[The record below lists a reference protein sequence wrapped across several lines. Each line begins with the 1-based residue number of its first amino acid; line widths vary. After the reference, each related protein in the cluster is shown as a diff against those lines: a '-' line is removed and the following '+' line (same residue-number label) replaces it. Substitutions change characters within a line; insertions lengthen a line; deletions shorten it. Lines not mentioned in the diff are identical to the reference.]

1 MWGNSCGESSY
12 VQLCTHNYPR
22 FKSLNKFYKS
32 SSIWLHKTPITKQL
46 IYTFL
51 CFSYVCN
58 CSVGYTGLNC
68 SEEINECQS
77 DPCQNN
83 ATCRDLIADYQCLC
97 RPGYTGK
104 DCDTPLITPTSTTVL
119 PKSTAS
125 VTPTTSTAVE
135 TTMVPSVSLTTSEIQ
150 PSPTGVPESSISVTS
165 TPVFTESTPMMT
177 DTMTPSLPTSAFSS
191 LVSTASGTL
200 TYSDFSA
207 SSMRHVGVSS
217 VVTGSGYGEVSVVT
231 ETFSGVGDDLYS
243 YSSIGDGVYSS
254 DSSNA
259 PEIIQTT
266 VIPSVS
272 MLLSDYAAS
281 GMSTDLVFES
291 QTLQTVINF
300 ETQTPVIADFTSA
313 QSVILDEQSKQ
324 TVIFSSSGLQTDV
337 SLYTPEMM
345 MSSTFDTTQSM
356 ISSEYVPSQTF
367 SLDSFESTLTSI
379 YTESQTMM
387 SQDSVSSRT
396 VIEPSTLASIP
407 SGLAPSQSIDS
418 LELHS
423 ATFSSERMI
432 SQIRSVETS
441 PTATMQSSFERTTLT
456 PSDQSMTTS
465 GKDLFSFSSFNTFDV
480 VSTTSMLS
488 TPILTFTDN
497 LPSRTDSYQSPVSSD
512 QTVYVSYQSV
522 DPTSSYGDF
531 DESLIVLSESQMP
544 TPSSVT
550 KIDTAVSPDI
560 EPSSL
565 EQTVSSHIEIT
576 ADTSMELMTSL
587 IMTTSEK
594 DQVDSTTLESI
605 SSSMEPINSLLP
617 SITPMSAMVVTSEID
632 EILSSSPPTFVMSS
646 MIPSESFTSLDH
658 SMDDFEVSATPH
670 MSASSAGDVEATLPS
685 DLIITSIDQTE
696 SMPTIVLSSMD
707 QITSSAYS
715 LFSSSS
721 LDHFTTEQL
730 EVTATPGIESQPTEM
745 MSYSDISLSM
755 IDDMLSSVTHDVPS
769 SIVQTVFTASP
780 DVTSY
785 FDGMESSLI
794 QSQVNKV
801 EPSSSLDI
809 AQSSSEEIIS
819 TYIETIASTSV
830 EKLTDLT
837 GVLSST
843 LELSTGLVSL
853 TSFTDIDP
861 IASSIYDSQVSDIEI
876 IATATTFVTHT
887 IDQIVSTVTPEYKT
901 SSVEQ
906 VDLSQDVPSSSVDQV
921 ESFVAQTFMESSIGL
936 MRSSSPDYILTSSI
950 EQVEYTQTPDIG
962 EVSTDLM
969 PDSSRPD
976 MSESSIIG
984 FVPTPSLISDNIMA
998 TESVHIPLSSF
1009 DQIVTTQSVDI
1020 LPESTVDTMIMNSET
1035 VTMSLLISDTNYL
1048 PSEVMSSGHNVIITE
1063 SPTID
1068 SSSMAEIEMS
1078 QSATSDVKES
1088 TTMVDSQ
1095 ISRTLS
1101 VDSTDTVDSSSE
1113 LMSTEDRIMIT
1124 ESPTILDSSI
1134 ADIRITSSATISP
1147 EETVAS
1153 MVIETSTVTT
1163 LSAASVDLSSFMTSV
1178 DEVLITESPA
1188 FPLSSSSYDVGISQT
1203 DTILR
1208 VSSEQSM
1215 IMDSQNTLSLDI
1227 TESSDLFSPP
1237 LSVILSSI
1245 DEVLPT
1251 AGIYKLFFIHFK
1263 ILIYFWISLVM
1274 FNLYIK
1280 FFVHYVLLI
1289 ILIYFFCLFFISF
1302 ILLLSILSCLFF
1314 TGMFSF
1320 HIKQWC
1326 RHYEWCLII
1335 ARRHTAGLWH
1345 CVCVY
1350 LWFWWAWVII
1360 GKHWCIHSKHRHCI
1374 LNTSIR
1380 DDLWTFD
1387 HTNWFWDR

>member
-1 MWGNSCGESSY
+1 
-12 VQLCTHNYPR
+12 
-22 FKSLNKFYKS
+22 
-32 SSIWLHKTPITKQL
+32 
-46 IYTFL
+46 
-51 CFSYVCN
+51 
-58 CSVGYTGLNC
+58 
-68 SEEINECQS
+68 
-77 DPCQNN
+77 
-83 ATCRDLIADYQCLC
+83 
-97 RPGYTGK
+97 
-104 DCDTPLITPTSTTVL
+104 
-119 PKSTAS
+119 
-125 VTPTTSTAVE
+125 
-135 TTMVPSVSLTTSEIQ
+135 MVPSVSLTTSEIQ

-254 DSSNA
+254 DLSNA

-272 MLLSDYAAS
+272 MLSSDYAAS

-291 QTLQTVINF
+291 QTLQTIINF

-441 PTATMQSSFERTTLT
+441 PTAMMQSSFERTTLT

-480 VSTTSMLS
+480 VSTTSMLI

-512 QTVYVSYQSV
+512 QTVYVSYPSV

-587 IMTTSEK
+587 IMTTSTK

-605 SSSMEPINSLLP
+605 SSYMEPINSILP

-730 EVTATPGIESQPTEM
+730 EVTASPGIESQPTEM

-769 SIVQTVFTASP
+769 SIVQTAFTASP

-876 IATATTFVTHT
+876 IATATTFVTHS

-921 ESFVAQTFMESSIGL
+921 ESSVAQTFMESSIGL
-936 MRSSSPDYILTSSI
+936 MRSSSPDFILTSSI

-962 EVSTDLM
+962 EVSTVIDGM
-969 PDSSRPD
+969 AYSSRPD
-976 MSESSIIG
+976 ISESSIIG

-998 TESVHIPLSSF
+998 TESVHILLSSF

-1020 LPESTVDTMIMNSET
+1020 LPESTVDTMIMNPET
-1035 VTMSLLISDTNYL
+1035 VTMSVLISDTNYL

-1063 SPTID
+1063 SPNID
-1068 SSSMAEIEMS
+1068 FSSMAEIEMS

-1101 VDSTDTVDSSSE
+1101 VDITDTVDSSSE

-1163 LSAASVDLSSFMTSV
+1163 LSAASVDLSSYMTSV

-1188 FPLSSSSYDVGISQT
+1188 LTLSSSFDDVGISQT

-1215 IMDSQNTLSLDI
+1215 IMDSQSTLSLDV

-1237 LSVILSSI
+1237 PSVILSSI

-1263 ILIYFWISLVM
+1263 ILIYF
-1274 FNLYIK
+1274 
-1280 FFVHYVLLI
+1280 
-1289 ILIYFFCLFFISF
+1289 
-1302 ILLLSILSCLFF
+1302 
-1314 TGMFSF
+1314 
-1320 HIKQWC
+1320 
-1326 RHYEWCLII
+1326 
-1335 ARRHTAGLWH
+1335 
-1345 CVCVY
+1345 
-1350 LWFWWAWVII
+1350 
-1360 GKHWCIHSKHRHCI
+1360 
-1374 LNTSIR
+1374 
-1380 DDLWTFD
+1380 
-1387 HTNWFWDR
+1387 